1 MPQPLHIP
9 SPRADR
15 HARRRQLP
23 ASCGNFLP
31 LLCHSRKDVIGVR
44 APLEEKL
51 KTLLGCLSGTG
62 HVTVCSLN
70 CYFVK
75 VTSDTHH
82 PLLLV
87 ENSLSAQNPP
97 WLQVKSPSRASD
109 IQHPKEAAQTAHP
122 VAESYRKPQATKG
135 VCGGDPGPKQPA
147 LQGSQLYLG
156 GLFGFVLFVCV
167 FLGPHP
173 RHREVPR
180 LGVESEL

>member
-1 MPQPLHIP
+1 MFQGIQLALDGVHLSVDVLLGDVLVSLDLHDGARSPEGQPTPPPPGLRPEASLLSPASTGPAPRLCATPRGGEEWVPQPLHIP

-87 ENSLSAQNPP
+87 ENS
-97 WLQVKSPSRASD
+97 
-109 IQHPKEAAQTAHP
+109 
-122 VAESYRKPQATKG
+122 
-135 VCGGDPGPKQPA
+135 
-147 LQGSQLYLG
+147 
-156 GLFGFVLFVCV
+156 
-167 FLGPHP
+167 
-173 RHREVPR
+173 
-180 LGVESEL
+180 